1 MSSYRSFH
9 GGSVVRNWP
18 ANAGDESL
26 IPGSGRSPGEG
37 NGKLLQYS
45 SLGNSIHSGVWQ
57 VTSPWGHKRVRH
69 DLVTEHAWIYT
80 RAHAGLEL
88 TPNPS
93 GVLTRRKF
101 EGRGEHREK
110 EKIAMWR
117 WKQKLGWC
125 SHKQRNAKDFQQL
138 PEDRKQW
145 ENSTWECSEK
155 PWPCWHLD
163 FRLVAYRTLK

>member
-1 MSSYRSFH
+1 MKSAKMSSYRSFH

-69 DLVTEHAWIYT
+69 DLVTEHA
-80 RAHAGLEL
+80 
-88 TPNPS
+88 
-93 GVLTRRKF
+93 
-101 EGRGEHREK
+101 
-110 EKIAMWR
+110 
-117 WKQKLGWC
+117 
-125 SHKQRNAKDFQQL
+125 
-138 PEDRKQW
+138 
-145 ENSTWECSEK
+145 
-155 PWPCWHLD
+155 
-163 FRLVAYRTLK
+163 